1 MFSKKTGII
10 ALFSNLVVMFWAMA
24 AQAYVGLCCAHC
36 GGNMPLNI
44 FGGGI
49 PEPHEFRFKISQMFM
64 EMGPL
69 RDGNSDILSTTLVGM
84 ANGKTFPSVPRSM
97 QKHMTMIGG
106 AYSFT
111 DKFAVMAMTNYTANS
126 MPMEVKP
133 SMGANFTMKSDG
145 IGDITLL
152 GKYRLYADDPLVPTS
167 QLSTVFGIS
176 IPTGNIEKKF
186 SNSTVSGVN
195 GTLLPYKMQLGSG
208 TVDPIIALTYQG
220 SRDPFWWGVNTKL
233 QAHIYDNIQ
242 GYRRGQEFFYD
253 FYFMKQVHDKWVIHT
268 QLNGSWE
275 GRISR
280 EAYSGRILGHG
291 HKNTSPTTNF
301 TSPLFDPHNYGGHK
315 VGISLG
321 AQFQPTPMQ
330 IIELTATLPLYQN
343 LNGPQMRDNWM
354 LRLSYYFEVPTKKS
368 RRYKGFSAPK
378 ELGF

>member
-1 MFSKKTGII
+1 
-10 ALFSNLVVMFWAMA
+10 
-24 AQAYVGLCCAHC
+24 
-36 GGNMPLNI
+36 
-44 FGGGI
+44 
-49 PEPHEFRFKISQMFM
+49 
-64 EMGPL
+64 
-69 RDGNSDILSTTLVGM
+69 
-84 ANGKTFPSVPRSM
+84 
-97 QKHMTMIGG
+97 
-106 AYSFT
+106 
-111 DKFAVMAMTNYTANS
+111 
-126 MPMEVKP
+126 
-133 SMGANFTMKSDG
+133 MKSDG

-167 QLSTVFGIS
+167 QLSAVFGVSLPSGS
-176 IPTGNIEKKF
+176 IDKKF

-208 TVDPIIALTYQG
+208 TLDPIIALTYQG
-220 SRDPFWWGVNTKL
+220 SRDPFWWGINTKL
-233 QAHIYDNIQ
+233 QARVYDNDQ
-242 GYRRGQEFFYD
+242 GYHRGQEFFYD

-275 GRISR
+275 GKMSR
-280 EAYSGRILGHG
+280 EFYSGRILGHG
-291 HKNTSPTTNF
+291 RKNTSPTNNF
-301 TSPLFDPHNYGGHK
+301 TSPLFDPNNYGGHK

-321 AQFQPTPMQ
+321 AQFQPAPMQ